1 MGQTLAF
8 ADRISL
14 LSFAPGVWV
23 GTMGRNS
30 PRRHELKVVSIGRYR
45 KLFPTI
51 NDDAFPRI
59 ISLMENMEA
68 RGFKL
73 TDLDEQLVNWILKI
87 IFFQYETKDLNAI
100 TSWLGLEYNHTIED
114 LRAADQSL
122 PQAVYTLVYEEQA
135 TSTLSPTLSPGSDG
149 MFPTGEFSMNEEL
162 SVTTENLIHNPKKD
176 TTIYAYNQMKT
187 CTYTT
192 TLFSSLPKP
201 EKWMKPCSCST
212 R

>member
-23 GTMGRNS
+23 GAMGRNS

-114 LRAADQSL
+114 LVAS
-122 PQAVYTLVYEEQA
+122 
-135 TSTLSPTLSPGSDG
+135 GG
-149 MFPTGEFSMNEEL
+149 
-162 SVTTENLIHNPKKD
+162 IH
-176 TTIYAYNQMKT
+176 IG
-187 CTYTT
+187 
-192 TLFSSLPKP
+192 L
-201 EKWMKPCSCST
+201 
-212 R
+212 